1 MNAATRIGVREPRSQ
16 DRRPARLSPRRTK
29 RPIINA
35 TLAKAR
41 KDDYLSIMT
50 HALLGF
56 GIGVPE
62 IVIVLV
68 IALLIFGPSK
78 LPQLGAGV
86 GKMLRGFKKEMK
98 GMEED
103 EAKGESSSKAIDS
116 DDKDE
121 KKDEIDV
128 TPKKESEKKT
138 G

>member
-1 MNAATRIGVREPRSQ
+1 M
-16 DRRPARLSPRRTK
+16 RLRDTAHFSPIRTK
-29 RPIINA
+29 RPIMEG

-50 HALLGF
+50 HALLGI
-56 GIGVPE
+56 GIGLPE
-62 IVIVLV
+62 IAIVLV

-103 EAKGESSSKAIDS
+103 DAKAESGSKKAIDA
-116 DDKDE
+116 DGD
-121 KKDEIDV
+121 KDEIDV
-128 TPKKESEKKT
+128 TPKDEEKKT